1 MRSFRALEA
10 WCCLFLLLTVSSR
23 CHASWDELEFTGYL
37 AMGAGHQRA
46 LIAPLDRTVNK
57 KLLLNLSADLQYRNF
72 FIESDDRRNVMRY
85 GSGLLGYHLQQQED
99 RALSIIGTNYN
110 DAIGPDLITGF
121 GRFHLPELDG
131 LQLRDSDFLLGLRY
145 QRFWQQHYVAVEIG
159 QDIESH
165 YSQQLRLIYSYRQP
179 LRNWDLYY
187 NVGLSFSAARLVN
200 YYYGVSA
207 DESQSDRPVYNAGA
221 GQQLHLGISAL
232 YPLSPDWLLE
242 LGLAVNGF
250 SRAYTNS
257 PLVNRDGEF
266 RSLVKFRYVF

>member
-1 MRSFRALEA
+1 MRP
-10 WCCLFLLLTVSSR
+10 WWCLFILMLISTR

-37 AMGAGHQRA
+37 AVGTGFQRA
-46 LIAPLDRTVNK
+46 LVGPLDRTVND

-72 FIESDDRRNVMRY
+72 FIESDDRRNVLRY

-99 RALSIIGTNYN
+99 SALSLIGTNYH
-110 DAIGPDLITGF
+110 DAIGPDLNTGT
-121 GRFHLPELDG
+121 GRAHLPELDG

-145 QRFWQQHYVAVEIG
+145 QRFWQQHYMAVEIG

-165 YSQQLRLIYSYRQP
+165 YSQQLRLLYSYRQP

-187 NVGLSFSAARLVN
+187 NVGVSFSAARLVN

-207 DESQSDRPVYNAGA
+207 AESQSGRPTYSAGA
-221 GQQLHLGISAL
+221 GQQLHLGVSAL
-232 YPLSPDWLLE
+232 YPLSTDWLLE

-250 SRAYTNS
+250 SSAYTGS
-257 PLVNRDGEF
+257 PLVTRNSEF